1 MREFILDTDW
11 WTDCDDAVA
20 VRLLCNAHRHGEAEI
35 LGININ
41 ACMPFSIPSLDVFTR
56 DCGVEI
62 PLGVDHKAVDFTGS
76 PPYQEHLARVRKV
89 LRRNEDVPDSP
100 DFYRQ
105 LLEKAE
111 DGSVEILSIGFTQVL
126 AGLLG
131 NPQDKELVTRKV
143 KHLWIMA
150 GKWDED
156 GGREYNFYKN
166 RLTRRSGSELCANWP
181 SPITFLGWEVGHSVL
196 TGGNLPDGDLLKQ
209 VLTDHG
215 SAAGRSS
222 WDPMLVLLAIIGD
235 PSGAG
240 YRCVYG
246 KAEVDAADGSNHFA
260 EDPAGRHRYV
270 VKIHEDAY
278 YAAAVNSRLLL
289 NGQTAVSH

>member
-1 MREFILDTDW
+1 MRKFILDTDW

-20 VRLLCNAHRHGEAEI
+20 VRLLCNAHRQGEAEI

-56 DCGVEI
+56 DCGVDI
-62 PLGVDHKAVDFTGS
+62 PLGIDHKAVDFAGS
-76 PPYQEHLARVRKV
+76 PPYQEHLARVRRV

-111 DGSVEILSIGFTQVL
+111 DDSVEILSIGFTQVL

-166 RLTRRSGSELCANWP
+166 SLTRRSGSELCANWP

-209 VLTDHG
+209 VLSDHG
-215 SAAGRSS
+215 SVAGRSS
-222 WDPMLVLLAIIGD
+222 WDPMLVLLAITGD
-235 PSGAG
+235 PAGAG

-246 KAEVDAADGSNHFA
+246 KAQVDPADGSNHFT
-260 EDPAGRHRYV
+260 EDPAGPHRYV
-270 VKIHEDAY
+270 VKQHEDAY

-289 NGQTAVSH
+289 NGQTAVPR